1 MAFDNEIIE
10 ENLLPGRDPVGFPP
24 HPVLP
29 PPPPPSDRGRLKPIP
44 PGPKPPVPPGPEPGP
59 FPPGPIPPGPG
70 PRPPMPP
77 GPSPFPPGPPRP
89 RPVEPPPPSP
99 NCDPVRMSTEIQNM
113 AQMRNYIKMMLGSPV
128 ICIEISD
135 EQLNYIIGDAV
146 RYVQRYYY
154 GMGNYRDYLVME
166 LVPGQTHYKI
176 CQELESVVD
185 FQTASWI
192 GDINELFTLPH
203 NALYDSVMSM
213 NSSTIY
219 RGACYGNSSGF
230 GDVLGSWNAALMW
243 LEQAKIDFGESYQV
257 RYNEKE
263 KELSIWPSPRHP
275 VRGIMEVYKRQR
287 SVKIFNDIMFRK
299 LVVAMAGMRWCN
311 TLRKYSI
318 TIAGGGQLN
327 ADSLYSSYKE
337 EYDWCIEQI
346 RLESTQGEFWM
357 S

>member
-1 MAFDNEIIE
+1 MALDNEIIE

-24 HPVLP
+24 PHPVP
-29 PPPPPSDRGRLKPIP
+29 PPPPDRGRLKPIP
-44 PGPKPPVPPGPEPGP
+44 PKPSPKPEPAP
-59 FPPGPIPPGPG
+59 KPG
-70 PRPPMPP
+70 PRPPKPPMPP
-77 GPSPFPPGPPRP
+77 GPMPFPPGPPRP
-89 RPVEPPPPSP
+89 HPVEPPPPP
-99 NCDPVRMSTEIQNM
+99 QNCDPVLESTKIQNM

-128 ICIEISD
+128 ICVEISD
-135 EQLNYIIGDAV
+135 EQLNYIIADAV
-146 RYVQRYYY
+146 RYVQRYYF
-154 GMGNYRDYLVME
+154 GQGNFRDYLVME

-185 FQTASWI
+185 FQTANWI

-213 NSSTIY
+213 NSSSIY
-219 RGACYGNSSGF
+219 RGACYGNSAGY

-243 LEQAKIDFGESYQV
+243 LEQAKVDFGESYQV

-263 KELSIWPSPRHP
+263 KELSIWPTPRHP
-275 VRGIMEVYKRQR
+275 VRGIMEVYKRQK
-287 SVKIFNDIMFRK
+287 SVKIFNDIIFRK
-299 LVVAMAGMRWCN
+299 LVVAMAGMRWTN
-311 TLRKYSI
+311 ALRKYTI

-337 EYDWCIEQI
+337 DYDWCIEQI
-346 RLESTQGEFWM
+346 RGESTLGEFWM

>member
-1 MAFDNEIIE
+1 MALDNEIIE

-24 HPVLP
+24 PHPVP
-29 PPPPPSDRGRLKPIP
+29 PPPPDRGRLKPIP
-44 PGPKPPVPPGPEPGP
+44 PKPSPKPEPAP
-59 FPPGPIPPGPG
+59 KPG
-70 PRPPMPP
+70 PRPPKPPMPP
-77 GPSPFPPGPPRP
+77 GPMPFPPGPPRP
-89 RPVEPPPPSP
+89 HPVEPPPPP
-99 NCDPVRMSTEIQNM
+99 QNCDPVLESTKIQNM

-128 ICIEISD
+128 ICVEISD
-135 EQLNYIIGDAV
+135 EQLNYIIADAV
-146 RYVQRYYY
+146 RYVQRYYF
-154 GMGNYRDYLVME
+154 GQGNFRDYLVME

-185 FQTASWI
+185 FQTANWI

-213 NSSTIY
+213 NSSSIY
-219 RGACYGNSSGF
+219 RGACYGNSAGY

-243 LEQAKIDFGESYQV
+243 LEQAKVDFGESYQV

-263 KELSIWPSPRHP
+263 KELSIWPTPRHP
-275 VRGIMEVYKRQR
+275 VRGIMEVYKRQK
-287 SVKIFNDIMFRK
+287 SVKIFNDIIFRK
-299 LVVAMAGMRWCN
+299 LVVAMAGMRWTN
-311 TLRKYSI
+311 ALRKYSI

>member
-1 MAFDNEIIE
+1 MALDNEIIE

-24 HPVLP
+24 PHPVP
-29 PPPPPSDRGRLKPIP
+29 PPPPDRGRLKPIP
-44 PGPKPPVPPGPEPGP
+44 PKLSPKPEPAP
-59 FPPGPIPPGPG
+59 KPG
-70 PRPPMPP
+70 PRPPKPPMPP
-77 GPSPFPPGPPRP
+77 GPMPFPPGPPRP
-89 RPVEPPPPSP
+89 HPVEPPPPP
-99 NCDPVRMSTEIQNM
+99 QNCDPVLESTKIQNM

-128 ICIEISD
+128 ICVEISD
-135 EQLNYIIGDAV
+135 EQLNYIIADAV
-146 RYVQRYYY
+146 RYVQRYYF
-154 GMGNYRDYLVME
+154 GQGNFRDYLVME

-185 FQTASWI
+185 FQTANWI

-213 NSSTIY
+213 NSSSIY
-219 RGACYGNSSGF
+219 RGACYGNSAGY

-243 LEQAKIDFGESYQV
+243 LEQAKVDFGESYQV

-263 KELSIWPSPRHP
+263 KELSIWPTPRHP
-275 VRGIMEVYKRQR
+275 VRGIMEVYKRQK
-287 SVKIFNDIMFRK
+287 SVKIFNDIIFRK
-299 LVVAMAGMRWCN
+299 LVVAMAGMRWTN
-311 TLRKYSI
+311 ALRKYSI

>member
-1 MAFDNEIIE
+1 MGLDNTIFE
-10 ENLLPGRDPVGFPP
+10 ENQLPGRDPVGFPP
-24 HPVLP
+24 PRPGIIPPKPVPKPVPADRNRLKPVPAP
-29 PPPPPSDRGRLKPIP
+29 PPPPGPTPFPPP
-44 PGPKPPVPPGPEPGP
+44 PGPT
-59 FPPGPIPPGPG
+59 
-70 PRPPMPP
+70 
-77 GPSPFPPGPPRP
+77 PFPPGPPIP

-99 NCDPVRMSTEIQNM
+99 NCDPILESTRIQNM

-128 ICIEISD
+128 ICVEISD
-135 EQLNYIIGDAV
+135 EQLNYIIADAI
-146 RYVQRYYY
+146 RYVQRYYF
-154 GMGNYRDYLVME
+154 GQGNYRDYLVME

-185 FQTASWI
+185 FQTANWI

-213 NSSTIY
+213 NSSSIY
-219 RGACYGNSSGF
+219 RGACYGNSAGY

-243 LEQAKIDFGESYQV
+243 LEQAKVDFGESYQV

-263 KELSIWPSPRHP
+263 KELSIWPTPRHP
-275 VRGIMEVYKRQR
+275 VRGIMEVYKRQK
-287 SVKIFNDIMFRK
+287 SIKIFNDIIYRK
-299 LVVAMAGMRWCN
+299 LVVAMAGMKWCN
-311 TLRKYSI
+311 FLRKYTI

-337 EYDWCIEQI
+337 DYDWCIEQI

>member
-1 MAFDNEIIE
+1 MGLDNTIFE
-10 ENLLPGRDPVGFPP
+10 ENQLPGRDPVGFPP
-24 HPVLP
+24 PRPGIIPPKPVPKPVPADRNRLKPVPPSP
-29 PPPPPSDRGRLKPIP
+29 PPPGPTPFPPP
-44 PGPKPPVPPGPEPGP
+44 PGP
-59 FPPGPIPPGPG
+59 
-70 PRPPMPP
+70 M
-77 GPSPFPPGPPRP
+77 PFPPGPPIP

-99 NCDPVRMSTEIQNM
+99 NCDPILESTRIQNM

-128 ICIEISD
+128 ICVEISD
-135 EQLNYIIGDAV
+135 EQLNYIIADAI
-146 RYVQRYYY
+146 RYVQRYYF
-154 GMGNYRDYLVME
+154 GQGNYRDYLVME

-185 FQTASWI
+185 FQTANWI

-213 NSSTIY
+213 NSSSIY
-219 RGACYGNSSGF
+219 RGACYGNSAGY

-243 LEQAKIDFGESYQV
+243 LEQAKVDFGESYQV

-263 KELSIWPSPRHP
+263 KELSIWPTPRHP
-275 VRGIMEVYKRQR
+275 VRGIMEVYKRQK
-287 SVKIFNDIMFRK
+287 SIKIFNDIIYRK
-299 LVVAMAGMRWCN
+299 LVVSMAGMKWCN
-311 TLRKYSI
+311 FLRKYTI

-337 EYDWCIEQI
+337 DYDWCIEQI

>member
-1 MAFDNEIIE
+1 MGLDNTIFE
-10 ENLLPGRDPVGFPP
+10 ENQLPGRDPVGFPP
-24 HPVLP
+24 PRPGIIPPKPVPKPVPADRNRLKPVP
-29 PPPPPSDRGRLKPIP
+29 PPPPP
-44 PGPKPPVPPGPEPGP
+44 PGP
-59 FPPGPIPPGPG
+59 
-70 PRPPMPP
+70 M
-77 GPSPFPPGPPRP
+77 PFPPGPPIP

-99 NCDPVRMSTEIQNM
+99 NCDPILESTRIQNM

-128 ICIEISD
+128 ICVEISD
-135 EQLNYIIGDAV
+135 EQLNYIIADAI
-146 RYVQRYYY
+146 RYVQRYYF
-154 GMGNYRDYLVME
+154 GQGNYRDYLVME

-185 FQTASWI
+185 FQTANWI

-213 NSSTIY
+213 NSSSIY
-219 RGACYGNSSGF
+219 RGACYGNSAGY

-243 LEQAKIDFGESYQV
+243 LEQAKVDFGESYQV

-263 KELSIWPSPRHP
+263 KELSIWPTPRHP
-275 VRGIMEVYKRQR
+275 VRGIMEVYKRQK
-287 SVKIFNDIMFRK
+287 SIKIFNDIIYRK
-299 LVVAMAGMRWCN
+299 LVVAMAGMKWCN
-311 TLRKYSI
+311 ALRKYSI
-318 TIAGGGQLN
+318 SISGGGTLN

-337 EYDWCIEQI
+337 DYDWCIEQI

>member
-1 MAFDNEIIE
+1 MALDNEIIE

-24 HPVLP
+24 PHPVP
-29 PPPPPSDRGRLKPIP
+29 PPPPDRGRLKPIP
-44 PGPKPPVPPGPEPGP
+44 PKPSPKPEPAP
-59 FPPGPIPPGPG
+59 KPG
-70 PRPPMPP
+70 PRPPKPPMPP
-77 GPSPFPPGPPRP
+77 GPMPFPPGPPRP
-89 RPVEPPPPSP
+89 HPVEPPPPP
-99 NCDPVRMSTEIQNM
+99 QNCDPVLESTKIQNM

-128 ICIEISD
+128 ICVEISD
-135 EQLNYIIGDAV
+135 EQLNYIIADAV
-146 RYVQRYYY
+146 RYVQRYYF
-154 GMGNYRDYLVME
+154 GQGNFRDYLVME

-185 FQTASWI
+185 FQTANWI

-213 NSSTIY
+213 NSSSIY
-219 RGACYGNSSGF
+219 RGACYGNSAGY

-243 LEQAKIDFGESYQV
+243 LEQAKVDFGESYQV

-263 KELSIWPSPRHP
+263 KELSIWPTPRHP
-275 VRGIMEVYKRQR
+275 VRGIMEVYKRQK
-287 SVKIFNDIMFRK
+287 SVKIFNDIIFRK
-299 LVVAMAGMRWCN
+299 LVVAMAGMRWTN
-311 TLRKYSI
+311 ALRKYTI

-337 EYDWCIEQI
+337 DYDWCIEEI

>member
-1 MAFDNEIIE
+1 MGLDNTIFE
-10 ENLLPGRDPVGFPP
+10 ENQLPGRDPVGFPP
-24 HPVLP
+24 LRPGIIPPKPVPKPVPADRNRLKPVP
-29 PPPPPSDRGRLKPIP
+29 PPPPP
-44 PGPKPPVPPGPEPGP
+44 PGP
-59 FPPGPIPPGPG
+59 
-70 PRPPMPP
+70 M
-77 GPSPFPPGPPRP
+77 PFPPGPPIP

-99 NCDPVRMSTEIQNM
+99 NCDPILESTRIQNM

-128 ICIEISD
+128 ICVEISD
-135 EQLNYIIGDAV
+135 EQLNYIIADAI
-146 RYVQRYYY
+146 RYVQRYYF
-154 GMGNYRDYLVME
+154 GQGNYRDYLVME

-185 FQTASWI
+185 FQTANWI

-213 NSSTIY
+213 NSSSIY
-219 RGACYGNSSGF
+219 RGACYGNSAGY

-243 LEQAKIDFGESYQV
+243 LEQAKVDFGESYQV

-263 KELSIWPSPRHP
+263 KELSIWPTPRHP
-275 VRGIMEVYKRQR
+275 VRGIMEVYKRQK
-287 SVKIFNDIMFRK
+287 SIKIFNDIIYRK
-299 LVVAMAGMRWCN
+299 LVVAMAGMKWCN
-311 TLRKYSI
+311 FLRKYTI

-337 EYDWCIEQI
+337 DYDWCIEQI

>member
-1 MAFDNEIIE
+1 
-10 ENLLPGRDPVGFPP
+10 
-24 HPVLP
+24 
-29 PPPPPSDRGRLKPIP
+29 
-44 PGPKPPVPPGPEPGP
+44 
-59 FPPGPIPPGPG
+59 
-70 PRPPMPP
+70 
-77 GPSPFPPGPPRP
+77 
-89 RPVEPPPPSP
+89 
-99 NCDPVRMSTEIQNM
+99 M

-128 ICIEISD
+128 ICVEISD
-135 EQLNYIIGDAV
+135 EQLNYIIADAI
-146 RYVQRYYY
+146 RYVQRYYF
-154 GMGNYRDYLVME
+154 GQGNYRDYLVME

-185 FQTASWI
+185 FQTANWI

-213 NSSTIY
+213 NSSSIY
-219 RGACYGNSSGF
+219 RGACYGNSAGY

-243 LEQAKIDFGESYQV
+243 LEQAKVDFGESYQV

-263 KELSIWPSPRHP
+263 KELSIWPTPRHP
-275 VRGIMEVYKRQR
+275 VRGIMEVYKRQK
-287 SVKIFNDIMFRK
+287 SIKIFNDIIYRK
-299 LVVAMAGMRWCN
+299 LVVAMAGMKWCN
-311 TLRKYSI
+311 FLRKYTI

-337 EYDWCIEQI
+337 DYDWCIEQI

>member
-1 MAFDNEIIE
+1 MSLDNEVIDE
-10 ENLLPGRDPVGFPP
+10 HLLPGRDPVGFPP
-24 HPVLP
+24 PGPVP
-29 PPPPPSDRGRLKPIP
+29 PPPDRGRLKPIP
-44 PGPKPPVPPGPEPGP
+44 PSPKPPVPPEPKP
-59 FPPGPIPPGPG
+59 VP
-70 PRPPMPP
+70 PRPVPP
-77 GPSPFPPGPPRP
+77 GPSPFPPGPSRP
-89 RPVEPPPPSP
+89 RPVEPPPPP
-99 NCDPVRMSTEIQNM
+99 QNCDPVRMSTEIQNM

-135 EQLNYIIGDAV
+135 EQLNYVIGDAV
-146 RYVQRYYY
+146 RYVQRYYF

-185 FQTASWI
+185 FQTANWI

-213 NSSTIY
+213 NSSSIY
-219 RGACYGNSSGF
+219 RGACYGNSAGY

-243 LEQAKIDFGESYQV
+243 LEQAKVDFGESYQV

-263 KELSIWPSPRHP
+263 KELSIWPTPRHP
-275 VRGIMEVYKRQR
+275 VRGIMEVFKRQK
-287 SVKIFNDIMFRK
+287 SVKIFNDIIFRK
-299 LVVAMAGMRWCN
+299 LVVAMAGQLWCN
-311 TLRKYSI
+311 SLRKYSL

-327 ADSLYSSYKE
+327 ADSLYSSYTDD
-337 EYDWCIEQI
+337 YNWCIEQI
-346 RLESTQGEFWM
+346 KGESTTGEFWM

>member
-1 MAFDNEIIE
+1 MGIDNEIFN
-10 ENLLPGRDPVGFPP
+10 ENELPGRDPVGYPP
-24 HPVLP
+24 RRPPVP
-29 PPPPPSDRGRLKPIP
+29 PTGERSRLKPV
-44 PGPKPPVPPGPEPGP
+44 PPVPPGP
-59 FPPGPIPPGPG
+59 GPIPGPTPPG
-70 PRPPMPP
+70 PPMPP
-77 GPSPFPPGPPRP
+77 PPRPFPPGPPIP
-89 RPVEPPPPSP
+89 RPPEPPPPSP
-99 NCDPVRMSTEIQNM
+99 NSDPILESTRIQNM

-135 EQLNYIIGDAV
+135 EQLNYIIGDVV
-146 RYVQRYYY
+146 RYVQKYYF
-154 GMGNYRDYLVME
+154 GQGNFRDYLCME

-185 FQTASWI
+185 LSVSNWV

-203 NALYDSVMSM
+203 NMLYDSVMSM

-219 RGACYGNSSGF
+219 RGTCYGNSAGY

-263 KELSIWPSPRHP
+263 KELAVWPTPRHP
-275 VRGIMEVYKRQR
+275 VRCVMEVYKRQKAI
-287 SVKIFNDIMFRK
+287 KIFNDVIFRK
-299 LVVAMAGMRWCN
+299 MVVALAGMRWTN
-311 TLRKYSI
+311 SLRKYSL
-318 TIAGGGQLN
+318 TLAGGGTLN

-346 RLESTQGEFWM
+346 RLESTQCEFWM